1 MEYNYNW
8 DNYPNV
14 IDYLN
19 ILYNNT
25 FTYLKD
31 NNYSELYAYE
41 FVSYVEDFLYYFK
54 INNYNVSNIVNKIKD
69 IELIEFYD
77 SFYVN
82 DDYNDV
88 FELPPVLNKGTKI
101 LLNVSIT
108 GNKRLSSKERRRLYL
123 YQGLIHSI
131 FSFKNKK
138 TIMFSKMYNRYLD
151 NNSNTIEAT
160 INNGWLLLEDTLS
173 QELAEKI
180 TYALLNKVR
189 PRYKIGLEDEM
200 YPISS
205 NKISSN
211 LEMYRMFQEIV
222 IYFGLTLNKI
232 DKMINYSNKFIINDL
247 LKYAIENDFS
257 LLVMS
262 EYRERNIT
270 LELYQLLYLMG
281 LLINEKY
288 RMYHINFLRYNKLS
302 TYDIDK
308 IYDNIISLCD
318 SLVKYKNTIT
328 DENIIVLYDENI
340 KKKIKKL
347 IQNKEI

>member
-1 MEYNYNW
+1 MKYNYNW
-8 DNYPNV
+8 DNYLNV

-77 SFYVN
+77 SFYAN
-82 DDYNDV
+82 DNYNDV

-151 NNSNTIEAT
+151 NNSNIIEIT

-173 QELAEKI
+173 QELAEKT
-180 TYALLNKVR
+180 TYSLLNKVR
-189 PRYKIGLEDEM
+189 PRYKNGLEDEV

-211 LEMYRMFQEIV
+211 LEMYRMFQEI
-222 IYFGLTLNKI
+222 IIHFGLTLNKLE
-232 DKMINYSNKFIINDL
+232 KMINNSNKFIINDL

-302 TYDIDK
+302 ISDIDK

-328 DENIIVLYDENI
+328 DDNIIVLYDENI

-347 IQNKEI
+347 IQDKEI

>member
-222 IYFGLTLNKI
+222 IHFGLTLNKI

-257 LLVMS
+257 ILVIS
-262 EYRERNIT
+262 EYIERNMT

-302 TYDIDK
+302 ISDIDK
-308 IYDNIISLCD
+308 IYDNIILLSD

-328 DENIIVLYDENI
+328 DDSVIVLYDENI